1 MNRLPIEKR
10 AQILQMLVEGSSLR
24 ATSRMADVSINTVT
38 KLLLDVADAAHAHHD
53 ATVRDVRCKRVQCDE
68 IWCFVG
74 AKKKNTTPE
83 QKAAGWGD
91 VWTWTAIDADTK
103 LCLSYL
109 VGGRDG
115 WWAAEFMHDVA
126 GRIRGKVQLTTDAH
140 RPYLEAVEGA
150 FGAEIDYATLQK
162 IYGASDEPEKRYSP
176 AKCIGSDMKVVSGDP
191 DPAHVSTSFVERQ
204 NLTMRMSMRRFTR
217 LTNGFSKKVENH
229 AAAVALHFIHYNF
242 ARVHK
247 TLRITPA
254 MAAGI
259 SDHVWTYEEIAE
271 LPQ

>member
-1 MNRLPIEKR
+1 MNRLPIAKR
-10 AQILQMLVEGSSLR
+10 AQIIQMLVEGSSLR

-38 KLLLDVADAAHAHHD
+38 KLLVDVADAAYRHHD
-53 ATVRDVRCKRVQCDE
+53 CTVRDVRSKRVQADE

-74 AKKKNTTPE
+74 AKAKNVTD
-83 QKAAGWGD
+83 KHVADGWGD

-115 WWAAEFMHDVA
+115 WWATEFMKDVA
-126 GRIRGKVQLTTDAH
+126 SRIHGRVQLTTDGH
-140 RPYLEAVEGA
+140 RPYLNAVDEA
-150 FGAEIDYATLQK
+150 FGEDVDYAQLHK
-162 IYGASDEPEKRYSP
+162 IYGVSNDGHSRYSP
-176 AKCIGSDMKVVSGDP
+176 GTCIGCDMKTMTGAP
-191 DPAHVSTSFVERQ
+191 NPKHVSTSFVERQ
-204 NLTMRMSMRRFTR
+204 NLTMRMGMRRFTR
-217 LTNGFSKKVENH
+217 LTNAFSKKVENH

-242 ARVHK
+242 ARIHK

-259 SDHVWTYEEIAE
+259 SDHVWSFEEIAA
-271 LPQ
+271 LAQ